1 MINLFKR
8 PGAAPDP
15 PKSTLGRSRVDST
28 PSGGGGGSFPPP
40 GGPHPH
46 DDARYPVQK
55 TEAQWR
61 EQLDPMQFKV
71 ARQAATERPF
81 TGKFWDHWDNG
92 VYRCVGCNTELFRS
106 DTKFDAGCGW
116 PSYCEEIAPGRVER
130 IVDSSLGMVRVE
142 VRCAACGT
150 HLGHVFNDGPQ
161 PTGDRFCI
169 NSAAIDF
176 QPKT

>member
-1 MINLFKR
+1 MTNLFK
-8 PGAAPDP
+8 PGTTAEP
-15 PKSTLGRSRVDST
+15 PESTLGRSRVDST
-28 PSGGGGGSFPPP
+28 PSGGGGGPLSPP

-55 TEAQWR
+55 SESQWR

-106 DTKFDAGCGW
+106 ESKFDAGCG
-116 PSYCEEIAPGRVER
+116 
-130 IVDSSLGMVRVE
+130 
-142 VRCAACGT
+142 
-150 HLGHVFNDGPQ
+150 
-161 PTGDRFCI
+161 
-169 NSAAIDF
+169 
-176 QPKT
+176 